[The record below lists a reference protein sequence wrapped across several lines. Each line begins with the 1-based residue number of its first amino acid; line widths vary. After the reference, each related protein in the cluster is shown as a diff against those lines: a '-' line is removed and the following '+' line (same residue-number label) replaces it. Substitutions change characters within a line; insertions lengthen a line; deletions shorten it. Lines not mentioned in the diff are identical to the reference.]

1 MIFWDFYYETL
12 GSALYRHRRYRHDML
27 EVAHQ
32 QLLLGL
38 AWRVPADGDGDD
50 PRLLGRVLVVAGV
63 LRPGV
68 RLTVRPCNTT
78 QLTTATWASNEG

>member
-1 MIFWDFYYETL
+1 MGLLLRNARQCIVQTQKMVD
-12 GSALYRHRRYRHDML
+12 HKL

-78 QLTTATWASNEG
+78 QLRSATRASN

>member
-1 MIFWDFYYETL
+1 MHCTDTED
-12 GSALYRHRRYRHDML
+12 GRHDKL

-63 LRPGV
+63 L
-68 RLTVRPCNTT
+68 
-78 QLTTATWASNEG
+78 